1 MRRVVIT
8 GMGAISP
15 LGNDCASTWRGIEEN
30 RCGIGPITHFD
41 CSDFKT
47 KLAAE
52 VKDFHPEAY
61 LDKRAS
67 RFNDRFVQFARVASM
82 QAMEQSQLH
91 LSDEEK
97 HRFGVLLASGIGGIE
112 TIETSEKRLMERGN
126 SRVSPYFIPMAL
138 INLAAGQVAID
149 HQAQGYCSSV
159 VTACAAGT
167 NAIGEAFHKIRDGYQ
182 DVMLA
187 GGTEASITPLAVAG
201 FQSMR
206 ALHTGSDKNRASI
219 PFDKERSGFVMG
231 EGAAMLVL
239 EEYEHAKARKAP
251 ILAEIVGYGMSCDA
265 YHITAPR
272 KDGYGAIMAM
282 KNALADAECSPDQV
296 DYVNAHGTS
305 TPLNDSSETIALKDV
320 FDHPVYVSSTKGNTG
335 HMLGAAGAIEAM
347 LCVEALQ
354 HQLIPATISYKVP
367 DPACD
372 LNLVCNENKA
382 ADLTYVMSNS
392 LGFGGH
398 NASIILKKMED

>member
-305 TPLNDSSETIALKDV
+305 TPLNDSSETIALKGV
-320 FDHPVYVSSTKGNTG
+320 FDHHVYVSSTKGNTG